1 MLASCYLLRKALKEL
16 VASDCV
22 QGSECNWLMACLIS
36 AFSSLL
42 GEVKQLHREDFM
54 NRHHHASCSRLLKEV
69 QTQRHVLLTVWLEV
83 VSILEYFVEGG
94 RAGVEIGGRTKRAY
108 MSLRHL
114 KCMNEL
120 QFS

>member
-22 QGSECNWLMACLIS
+22 EGSECNWLMACLIS

-42 GEVKQLHREDFM
+42 GEVKQLRRQRGFHELTSPC
-54 NRHHHASCSRLLKEV
+54 ASCSRLLKEV

-83 VSILEYFVEGG
+83 VSTLSILLGG
-94 RAGVEIGGRTKRAY
+94 RDKGENKKTLYVPKASE
-108 MSLRHL
+108 MH
-114 KCMNEL
+114 E
-120 QFS
+120 